1 MEEQGAI
8 PFPSTVLCSLSPCV
22 SCKAVA
28 NYMDLAQL
36 ECDTAL
42 EAAMKSDDEDLDW
55 LY

>member
-1 MEEQGAI
+1 MFQHRI
-8 PFPSTVLCSLSPCV
+8 LLSRPLARCQ
-22 SCKAVA
+22 AVTS
-28 NYMDLAQL
+28 YMDIAQL